1 MNYSLEQNRII
12 WVVGALERLG
22 GLGYLSE
29 VGYKVT
35 EETIDHY
42 LGLDEIRDYLFENN
56 YQIFIIVMS
65 LLEESNMSKEQIEE
79 VYNLVIDYKENR
91 KKVFVYA
98 MENLVGN
105 VL

>member
-29 VGYKVT
+29 IGYKVT

-42 LGLDEIRDYLFENN
+42 LELDEIRDYLFENN
-56 YQIFIIVMS
+56 KEIFIIMMT
-65 LLEESNMSKEQIEE
+65 LMEESNMSMEE
-79 VYNLVIDYKENR
+79 LQEIYDLIIDYKENR
-91 KKVFVYA
+91 KKVVVYA
-98 MENLVGN
+98 MENLVG
-105 VL
+105 V

>member
-29 VGYKVT
+29 IGYKVE

-42 LGLDEIRDYLFENN
+42 LELDEIRDYLFENN
-56 YQIFIIVMS
+56 KEIFIIMMT
-65 LLEESNMSKEQIEE
+65 LMEESNMSMEE
-79 VYNLVIDYKENR
+79 LQEIYDLIIDYKENR
-91 KKVFVYA
+91 KKVVVYA
-98 MENLVGN
+98 MENLVG
-105 VL
+105 V